1 MMRRGYIYILFF
13 IIALQLSVPLSA
25 QTLTNQ
31 QRRNIL
37 EKVHTTIEE
46 YERLASLSTDGD
58 EYEFSQLFVENA
70 TIDSDIIGNI
80 SYLCSV
86 TVDEYIKQV
95 QSANVYTEII
105 NVKKHELSYDD
116 NRGWYIPI
124 RFSKQLNYYDCN
136 GVYFNIRNYYGETID
151 VCMNLLYNEEDDMC
165 YIESIEVSCN
175 SQKQFPQVPFLII
188 DNNRR
193 SKYSRQ
199 DNKCFNMLKANNAS
213 LSFDENGYAIYSSDT
228 KFTVDD
234 FDITPKPKYDTER
247 KTDSYNFVDFDFIRH
262 FQRAKLKFAYAP
274 FAYAVSGNET
284 RIKDK
289 SMAFDVGIDYGFTF
303 SSSRKSKAGIFFGA
317 GISFS
322 NVTLEL
328 DKEINNTHKVPVFNT
343 DDKKYEMKEY
353 TYSIKSAMEQV
364 SYIDLYVPLYFE
376 IERMLGSVNRV
387 VLSWNFGVKSY
398 FNMSATSK
406 IPYTATFK
414 FSESATDIEKEF
426 DSYIIPNTY
435 AKNLID
441 LSATSNLGVDYN
453 VVKNRLYIN
462 AAIGYEYGFW
472 DSYVSDK
479 PVYSKPIM
487 PKVNKEDNS
496 IDHVAVNSMISGLSL
511 RRQALW
517 ISLGVKYKF

>member
-1 MMRRGYIYILFF
+1 MRRGYIYILFL

-46 YERLASLSTDGD
+46 YERLASLSADGD

-70 TIDSDIIGNI
+70 EIDSDIIGNI
-80 SYLCSV
+80 SYLRTV
-86 TVDEYIKQV
+86 KVDEYIKQL

-136 GVYFNIRNYYGETID
+136 GVYFNIRNYYGEAID
-151 VCMNLLYNEEDDMC
+151 VRMNLLYNEEDDMC
-165 YIESIEVSCN
+165 YIDSIKVSCN
-175 SQKQFPQVPFLII
+175 SQKQFPQDSFLII

-193 SKYSRQ
+193 SKYGRQ
-199 DNKCFNMLKANNAS
+199 DKYFNMLKANNAP
-213 LSFDENGYAIYSSDT
+213 LSFDENGYAIYSRDT

-234 FDITPKPKYDTER
+234 FDILLKPKFDTER
-247 KTDSYNFVDFDFIRH
+247 ATESYDFVDFDFIRH

-274 FAYAVSGNET
+274 FAYAVSGNEN

-322 NVTLEL
+322 NVTLGL
-328 DKEINNTHKVPVFNT
+328 DKEINNTHEVPVLVS
-343 DDKKYEMKEY
+343 KKYEMQTY
-353 TYSIKSAMEQV
+353 TYSIKKATEQV

-376 IERMLGSVNRV
+376 IERMLGSANRV

-414 FSESATDIEKEF
+414 FSDSESESATDIDKEF
-426 DSYIIPNTY
+426 NSYIIPNTY

-479 PVYSKPIM
+479 PVYSNPIM
-487 PKVNKEDNS
+487 PKVNKGDNS

>member
-1 MMRRGYIYILFF
+1 MMRRGYIYILFL

-46 YERLASLSTDGD
+46 YERLASLSADGD

-70 TIDSDIIGNI
+70 EIDSDIIGNS
-80 SYLCSV
+80 SYLNTV
-86 TVDEYIKQV
+86 KVDEYIKQL

-151 VCMNLLYNEEDDMC
+151 VRMNLLYNEEDDMC
-165 YIESIEVSCN
+165 YIESIKVSCN
-175 SQKQFPQVPFLII
+175 SQKQFPKAPFLII
-188 DNNRR
+188 DNNGR
-193 SKYSRQ
+193 SKHSRQ
-199 DNKCFNMLKANNAS
+199 DNKYFNMLKANNAS

-228 KFTVDD
+228 RFTVDD

-247 KTDSYNFVDFDFIRH
+247 KTDSYEFVDFDFIRH

-343 DDKKYEMKEY
+343 VSKKYEMQTY

-406 IPYTATFK
+406 IPYTATFQ

-453 VVKNRLYIN
+453 IVKNRLYIN

-472 DSYVSDK
+472 NSYVSDK